1 LIRLPLKEANRLG
14 AEQAEKTAQG
24 LREKAERDLSVV
36 EVSTSLSTFISARER
51 RRLQNIPRTQE
62 RSEANA
68 KAEVG
73 SAFISQ
79 MHYMTKI
86 LIVRL

>member
-1 LIRLPLKEANRLG
+1 MG
-14 AEQAEKTAQG
+14 AEQAEKTAQVG
-24 LREKAERDLSVV
+24 LREKEERDLSVV